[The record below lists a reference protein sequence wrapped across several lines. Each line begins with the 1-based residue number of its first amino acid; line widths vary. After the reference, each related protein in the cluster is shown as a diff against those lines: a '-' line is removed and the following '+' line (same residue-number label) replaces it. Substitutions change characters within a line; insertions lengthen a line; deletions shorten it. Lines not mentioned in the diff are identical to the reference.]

1 MDSYMFMLIDTEEE
15 EEEEEVVSRRFLAN
29 LLQEMDNPYITMEEY
44 VQYKSEEAL
53 RNNQVY
59 TWEIAQ
65 YELDFSSESTLSSQR
80 VDKANWKNKTSLS
93 EYDDEGY
100 NVLDFAR
107 LSEIDEGDVV
117 LDMTKRLRMEHRGD
131 DVRETVLDLDIADT
145 LQLRGLEPTRRL
157 ARGGLPLKQIW
168 LITRPGLLLRG
179 QSPKKVTM
187 TDLFFLCSMD
197 EGTMGGAVG
206 GGAQINDHEGPVI
219 SPDFPQDA
227 PVDQQDVQPGHVPH
241 RHHRCLR
248 YSAWM
253 VDQMTELIESRGMR
267 YERFDGSIS
276 PDTHSY
282 FKRQRHRV
290 RYKTDGASTSAQQT
304 HTQHDA

>member
-1 MDSYMFMLIDTEEE
+1 
-15 EEEEEVVSRRFLAN
+15 
-29 LLQEMDNPYITMEEY
+29 MDNPYITMEEY
-44 VQYKSEEAL
+44 VQYKTEEAL

-59 TWEIAQ
+59 NWKIAQ
-65 YELDFSSESTLSSQR
+65 YELDFSSEPTLSSQR
-80 VDKANWKNKTSLS
+80 VDKANWKNKTSLY
-93 EYDDEGY
+93 EYDDDEY

-131 DVRETVLDLDIADT
+131 DVRLM
-145 LQLRGLEPTRRL
+145 GLEPTRRL

-168 LITRPGLLLRG
+168 LITGPGLLLGG

-227 PVDQQDVQPGHVPH
+227 PVDQQDVQPGHAPH

-253 VDQMTELIESRGMR
+253 VDQMTELIESRGIR
-267 YERFDGSIS
+267 YERFNGSIS
-276 PDTHSY
+276 PDTHSH
-282 FKRQRHRV
+282 FERQRHRV
-290 RYKTDGASTSAQQT
+290 RHRTDGASTSAQQT